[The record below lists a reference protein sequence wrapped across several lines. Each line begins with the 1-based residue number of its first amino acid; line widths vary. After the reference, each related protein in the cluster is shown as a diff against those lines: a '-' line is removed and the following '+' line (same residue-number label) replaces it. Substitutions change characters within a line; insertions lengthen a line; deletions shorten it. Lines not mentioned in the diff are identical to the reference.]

1 MKVLLNLKY
10 KYVGFLPLIFFFLS
24 FLLSIDN
31 KYSDLAS
38 SHTATVTYH
47 HRVMIRDI
55 IKPGTVSLYIL
66 YFFP

>member
-1 MKVLLNLKY
+1 MKVLLNLEY
-10 KYVGFLPLIFFFLS
+10 KYVGFLPLIFSFFS

-38 SHTATVTYH
+38 SHTATVTYYY
-47 HRVMIRDI
+47 RAMIRDI
-55 IKPGTVSLYIL
+55 IKPGTVSSYIL